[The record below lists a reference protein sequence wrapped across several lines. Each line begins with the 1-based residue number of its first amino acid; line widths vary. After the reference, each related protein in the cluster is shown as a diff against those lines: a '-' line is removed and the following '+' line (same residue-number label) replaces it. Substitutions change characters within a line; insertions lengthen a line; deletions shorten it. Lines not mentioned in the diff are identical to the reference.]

1 MFLSFKV
8 ICMCNE
14 LFFLSFISVNN
25 KNSLITV
32 GTFAATSVINHGELM
47 MEVSNL

>member
-1 MFLSFKV
+1 
-8 ICMCNE
+8 MCNE
-14 LFFLSFISVNN
+14 LFFLSFNSVNN

-32 GTFAATSVINHGELM
+32 ETFAVASVINHGELM

>member
-1 MFLSFKV
+1 MCNPNYFLSF
-8 ICMCNE
+8 
-14 LFFLSFISVNN
+14 SFISVNN

-32 GTFAATSVINHGELM
+32 GSFAATSVINHGELV